1 MPQTNPFENEC
12 PSSELLTSA
21 HPISS
26 YEMAV
31 LSTLFN
37 QEDGD
42 KVNEL
47 ANQWGY
53 QEEFLYSVWAAIHAN
68 IIGHE
73 PLLVQ
78 EPGARSR
85 ERKFR
90 GSGSPE

>member
-12 PSSELLTSA
+12 SAAELLIAEPS
-21 HPISS
+21 ISS

-53 QEEFLYSVWAAIHAN
+53 QKEFLYSVWSAIHAN
-68 IIGHE
+68 IIGLH
-73 PLLVQ
+73 Q
-78 EPGARSR
+78 EPGTRSQ
-85 ERKFR
+85 ESGKAQ
-90 GSGSPE
+90 GSGLPE